1 MDSSKSLQ
9 NSSSVPSACSTE
21 GELAAAKGPT
31 EAADMSASSGGM
43 AMVQAEKLD
52 ALCVLHWQAQKLW
65 IRCVTHWQ
73 TCGCQACFRA
83 LAEDAPG
90 LETGRQETKA
100 LSHSALEAVPHATLL
115 LLLQG
120 VNISARK
127 ACASS
132 MCDEPEGVGSRL
144 PWSPGNQGIVPFSAG
159 SRASCTLLLLLQG
172 VNISARKACASS
184 MCDEPEGVG
193 SRLPALQL
201 TPRISVSAA
210 SAASEARRK
219 SRVRGKLPV
228 DFGRWRLPLLPLL
241 PLADAG
247 DRTGSTGSL
256 NGGLK
261 RDREESLR
269 AVGGGKSL
277 GDGGLVPS
285 TGICSEAKC
294 RKP

>member
-31 EAADMSASSGGM
+31 EAADVSASSAG
-43 AMVQAEKLD
+43 
-52 ALCVLHWQAQKLW
+52 
-65 IRCVTHWQ
+65 
-73 TCGCQACFRA
+73 RA
-83 LAEDAPG
+83 VAFSLRVPG
-90 LETGRQETKA
+90 LPPRLGGRRTWF
-100 LSHSALEAVPHATLL
+100 
-115 LLLQG
+115 
-120 VNISARK
+120 VN
-127 ACASS
+127 
-132 MCDEPEGVGSRL
+132 
-144 PWSPGNQGIVPFSAG
+144 WSPGNQGIVPFSAG
-159 SRASCTLLLLLQG
+159 SPASCTLLLLLQG

-184 MCDEPEGVG
+184 MCALWCRAPGEERCDEPEGVG
-193 SRLPALQL
+193 NRLPALHL
-201 TPRISVSAA
+201 TPRISDA

-228 DFGRWRLPLLPLL
+228 DLGRWRPPLL

-285 TGICSEAKC
+285 AGICSEAKS
-294 RKP
+294 RTP

>member
-31 EAADMSASSGGM
+31 EAADVSASSAG
-43 AMVQAEKLD
+43 
-52 ALCVLHWQAQKLW
+52 
-65 IRCVTHWQ
+65 
-73 TCGCQACFRA
+73 RA
-83 LAEDAPG
+83 VAFSLRVPG
-90 LETGRQETKA
+90 LPPRLGGRRTWF
-100 LSHSALEAVPHATLL
+100 
-115 LLLQG
+115 
-120 VNISARK
+120 VN
-127 ACASS
+127 
-132 MCDEPEGVGSRL
+132 
-144 PWSPGNQGIVPFSAG
+144 WSPGNQGIVPFSAG
-159 SRASCTLLLLLQG
+159 SPASCTLLLLLQG

-285 TGICSEAKC
+285 AGICSEAKS
-294 RKP
+294 RTP